1 MTCRE
6 IVELVTDYFEG
17 ALSEVDRRRFEEHID
32 ECEWCSRYLE
42 QMRVTIRTVGRLDEE
57 SLSPEARAALLEAF
71 RDWNASERPRP

>member
-42 QMRVTIRTVGRLDEE
+42 QMRVTIHTVGHIDEA
-57 SLSPEARAALLEAF
+57 SLSPEAKDELLHAF
-71 RDWNASERPRP
+71 RDWNAERRAS